1 MEQTIGNVNPQVA
14 QRSHMVKNGT
24 ADTIVRLPINLLMF
38 NPLVTQKK
46 RLSHLPKLKLK
57 LHGKNSVKNLA
68 VTSDHQLTQ
77 EHVDDDVDNN
87 NNYNTSSD
95 GGEID
100 VEVKGKGT
108 THAGTTSDSVGLEED
123 LENEMREQ
131 QKNIEKN
138 IKVFTNYHLLWCCG
152 TSQNDHFF
160 GC

>member
-1 MEQTIGNVNPQVA
+1 MEAKAKGTTHAVA
-14 QRSHMVKNGT
+14 
-24 ADTIVRLPINLLMF
+24 
-38 NPLVTQKK
+38 
-46 RLSHLPKLKLK
+46 
-57 LHGKNSVKNLA
+57 
-68 VTSDHQLTQ
+68 TSDSVGLEEE
-77 EHVDDDVDNN
+77 EHVEDDVDNN